1 MPWSVR
7 KKHEKTENIFKV
19 DVSSLSKR
27 WNEEQFTQKL
37 VVKWI
42 LFRAYHLLL
51 PF

>member
-27 WNEEQFTQKL
+27 WNEEQFARDL

-42 LFRAYHLLL
+42 LFRTFYLPL